1 MKEEEELEMIKT
13 LPADSALRYTFPQCT
28 HALVLSLHV
37 QFIVNA
43 RLSNKTLSS
52 PTNQSSDP
60 KLIFRATRQKH
71 LEDMIALKYE
81 MQRIKQQA
89 QVDRMTQELEKI
101 KKEDERSK
109 WVQEQEQQLLE
120 AKFRKQLAKENPI
133 TSTSSDPRTN
143 AVFKPQ
149 GIKFVRSAV
158 FLRPQV

>member
-1 MKEEEELEMIKT
+1 
-13 LPADSALRYTFPQCT
+13 
-28 HALVLSLHV
+28 
-37 QFIVNA
+37 
-43 RLSNKTLSS
+43 
-52 PTNQSSDP
+52 
-60 KLIFRATRQKH
+60 
-71 LEDMIALKYE
+71 MIALKYE

-101 KKEDERSK
+101 KKEDDRSK

-149 GIKFVRSAV
+149 GIKFVQWCV
-158 FLRPQV
+158 FLFAQESLTWCAGTTLTTDSPSFSTSSPRFEPQLATHDAHRVMVG